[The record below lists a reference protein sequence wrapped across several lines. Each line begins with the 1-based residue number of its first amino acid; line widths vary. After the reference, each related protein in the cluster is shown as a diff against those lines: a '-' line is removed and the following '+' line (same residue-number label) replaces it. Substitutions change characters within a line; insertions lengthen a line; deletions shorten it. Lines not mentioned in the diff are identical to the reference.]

1 MEIIYE
7 DHIQKILSDKQPQR
21 YRVVLSLYKN
31 VFKIKREYFRCGFH
45 DGEKDDKIFLPDTK
59 HGTSISYISI
69 MTQRVDDKEYLYS
82 LEKLLI
88 DKYIEE
94 CERLIPQI
102 QENLEKTIIMENKK
116 IEEFN
121 NSLIFLSTHQRKEKI
136 EKIKEKICGQSV
148 KV

>member
-7 DHIQKILSDKQPQR
+7 GHTQERFGDKQPQR

-31 VFKIKREYFRCGFH
+31 VFKIKREYFSYGFH
-45 DGEKDDKIFLPDTK
+45 DGEKDDKIFLPDIK

-102 QENLEKTIIMENKK
+102 QKNLEKTIIREKLKK
-116 IEEFN
+116 
-121 NSLIFLSTHQRKEKI
+121 
-136 EKIKEKICGQSV
+136 
-148 KV
+148 